1 MRHKTG
7 DLVPREGK
15 IFYGWWIA
23 ATFFVT
29 LFMAASIGATHSVFF
44 KSIVGEFGWSRTS
57 FSTVLSVNAVI
68 GALLAP
74 LWGRL
79 VDRHGPRGVVPAG
92 AAIVGLSMVLL
103 SNMRSM
109 LEAYLLYILLAFGA
123 GGQSLV
129 PISTALSQ
137 WFKRRRGLAIGITL
151 VGAGVGGVSLA
162 PMASVLDGELGW
174 RTGYLVFGIAIW
186 VALIPLLLLVL
197 RRRPEDIGLLPDGDE
212 RPSAAVDA
220 EEPAEAPPEAAGLSL
235 GEAVRTPA
243 FWLLALGF
251 MLPMF
256 AGRAI
261 MIHLVPVITDAG
273 ISPQKA
279 ATAYGMTVGL
289 SIVGRFGFGYAAD
302 KFSKRHIFAL
312 CYLIQAVGICFL
324 IGLESIGPI
333 VLVGFII
340 VFGCSYGGGLSL
352 APLLIAENFGI
363 ASMGVIF
370 GALGIV
376 AMIGGALGPIF
387 AGGVY
392 DAVQSYH
399 MAFIVFLAVQL
410 VASIAILNCRPAVAT
425 SPGD

>member
-1 MRHKTG
+1 MRKG
-7 DLVPREGK
+7 DRVPREGK

-151 VGAGVGGVSLA
+151 VGAGVGGVALA

-186 VALIPLLLLVL
+186 VSLIPLLLLVL

-212 RPSAAVDA
+212 RPGVAADA
-220 EEPAEAPPEAAGLSL
+220 EEPAEAPPEATGLSL

-324 IGLESIGPI
+324 IGLESMGPI

-410 VASIAILNCRPAVAT
+410 VASIAILNCRPAVTT